1 MDLLFQKK
9 NKILF
14 FASYKSKALDPT
26 GAGDVFRAA
35 FAYGILNNWPLY
47 KIMNFAN
54 FVSAL
59 HTEKLGNGDNLPK
72 PKEIKK
78 SKRKKNNYKF
88 KDVVTFYKNLKQ

>member
-1 MDLLFQKK
+1 
-9 NKILF
+9 
-14 FASYKSKALDPT
+14 
-26 GAGDVFRAA
+26 
-35 FAYGILNNWPLY
+35 
-47 KIMNFAN
+47 MNFAN